1 MTRRSERPR
10 KATQIA
16 RKAGSEWL
24 HLNHSE
30 EEMSTAVAPLLPR
43 SFPAAVRLPPFL
55 ECGKIM
61 TEPARGTAPSSAPLI
76 TCPLGPLEREQNL
89 NELLNE
95 VLMHFEAVLNRV

>member
-1 MTRRSERPR
+1 MARRSERPR

-76 TCPLGPLEREQNL
+76 TCPLGPPEREQKAASISTNTVK
-89 NELLNE
+89 EME
-95 VLMHFEAVLNRV
+95 